1 MADQADVE
9 TALAALVANVLYPNG
24 TNAASVVG
32 NICRVYRGFPTA
44 PSLDVDL
51 AAGVIHVSITAGSG
65 APKNVTRYPRRWIEV
80 GPVGQTL
87 DVSVIHQTAA
97 FSGTCAVGQ
106 LTGIMVNDALF
117 PYAVQANDSPATVAS
132 NLAAMMRKAGLL
144 VQYSDATVG
153 VPGAIKF
160 TARVV
165 GGVGAL
171 QEIKRQ
177 EQNFK
182 ISLWCPDP
190 TSRDAVAPVIDLA
203 LASLNFI
210 PLSDGSYGRLIFAS
224 SVAMDDAEDATLYR
238 RDIIYNIEY
247 PTTLAQMTSA
257 MLFGTTSVSAN
268 SMLIKDLE
276 S

>member
-1 MADQADVE
+1 
-9 TALAALVANVLYPNG
+9 
-24 TNAASVVG
+24 
-32 NICRVYRGFPTA
+32 
-44 PSLDVDL
+44 LDGDL
-51 AAGVIHVSITAGSG
+51 AAGIIHVSITAGNG
-65 APKNVTRYPRRWIEV
+65 TPKNVTRYPRRWIEV
-80 GPVGQTL
+80 SPVGQTL
-87 DVSVIHQTAA
+87 DVSVIHQTAT

-106 LTGIMVNDALF
+106 LAGIMVNDALF

-132 NLAAMMRKAGLL
+132 NLAAMMRKPGFL

-153 VPGAIKF
+153 VPGAEKF

-165 GGVGAL
+165 GGAGAL

-177 EQNFK
+177 EQDFK
-182 ISLWCPDP
+182 ISLWCPGP
-190 TSRDAVAPVIDLA
+190 KSRDVVASVIDSA

-224 SVAMDDAEDATLYR
+224 SAAKDDAEDATLYR

-247 PTTLAQMTSA
+247 PTTLAQMTPA
-257 MLFGTTSVSAN
+257 MLFGTTRVSAD
-268 SMLIKDLE
+268 SMYIKDLE